1 MNILIPIAM
10 WFVENCHEI
19 NRLWQNFKDKY
30 FEEVSYEV

>member
-1 MNILIPIAM
+1 MSILIPVAM

-30 FEEVSYEV
+30 FEEVPYEV